1 MCVACA
7 GKHNYT
13 DTRTPRSHWATG
25 GNWLGYKDS
34 NLNYLIQNQAYYRYT
49 IPHCWSGAD
58 EEIRTLT
65 RSPSLRPER
74 SASASSATSA
84 HATTSCTI
92 HDAQGVC
99 QSEFRGDAAPAMP
112 VRRLC
117 VCPLFQ
123 GAEEIQDG
131 CGDGEFGIRFVLN
144 VTVDTRL
151 GVVVD
156 ELELE
161 AFEDW

>member
-117 VCPLFQ
+117 VSAIPR
-123 GAEEIQDG
+123 
-131 CGDGEFGIRFVLN
+131 CGGNPRWVRGWRIRHPVC
-144 VTVDTRL
+144 TQCHCRHPSWGRSRRIGT
-151 GVVVD
+151 
-156 ELELE
+156 
-161 AFEDW
+161 